1 VNISKGE
8 SLLFSSRFETILEKR
23 SPILTFELVSDQ
35 SQNQSVELRENINLL
50 GLIVTLKDRISGTDI
65 YSGTLRMRIKDR
77 QSQTIYA
84 ANDNGQF
91 RLEL

>member
-1 VNISKGE
+1 
-8 SLLFSSRFETILEKR
+8 LEKR